1 MDRNRDRTWSTGNDM
16 VAQQTPGS
24 KMAVLLSNI
33 FIPPTWSVLMF
44 WSLSVKFGHSAW
56 TVFLWG
62 TTGTLFT
69 AVIPILYVKWLQ
81 KKGAITHKH
90 IPLRSQRHGTYVL
103 SMVLLLLTFDLL
115 YVFKASPFLLAAVLA
130 LVGNT
135 LVTFMINL
143 FWKISAH
150 MAGTAGPLI
159 ILTFAFGWFIA
170 PFYLFLILIGWSRIF
185 LKAHT
190 PAQVIWGGLVGLF
203 LTYGQMIVYLKWL
216 HV

>member
-1 MDRNRDRTWSTGNDM
+1 M
-16 VAQQTPGS
+16 VTKHTRGS
-24 KMAVLLSNI
+24 RWAVILSNI
-33 FIPPTWSVLMF
+33 FIPPTWSVLLF
-44 WSLSVKFGHSAW
+44 WSLSAKFGHSAW
-56 TVFLWG
+56 KIILWG

-103 SMVLLLLTFDLL
+103 SIALLLLTFDLL
-115 YVFKASPFLLAAVLA
+115 FVFKAAPFLLAAVLA

-135 LVTFMINL
+135 MVIFVINL

-150 MAGTAGPLI
+150 MTGTAGPLI
-159 ILTFAFGWFIA
+159 ILTVAFGWWIA
-170 PFYLFLILIGWSRIF
+170 PFYLFLFLIGWSRIF

-203 LTYGQMIVYLKWL
+203 LTYGQLMVYLKWL